1 MKSKTDKPDNNM
13 STPKPKKKGIP
24 LLSNL
29 LGSERR
35 RHQVAMITEE
45 GEWNQHE
52 SNSGMARVFVVMLL
66 VHVVLIGSIIV
77 YDFVGTDESAA
88 APTPTVAKALT
99 PEAREL
105 PAQPLPEAIID
116 APETAAPAPAA
127 DATPTPELAVALEI
141 YEVKTGDSL
150 PKIAAAKGVSLEDLI
165 ALNHL
170 DEGNTEITAFTRL
183 KIPSNKVAPP
193 ARVEPIKDFP
203 VAQTNVPSAS
213 PVIPLEE
220 TPPAPLVAAEDALP
234 SVVPLAN
241 TTIDSTPPAPSPAAP
256 ASESTPPAPALVP
269 VVNAPTPVAPQKPSP
284 VAPPSSV
291 VSKPTAKPEAP
302 KPVVKPTVKPS
313 GSSKSHTMGKG
324 DTLYSLS
331 RKFGVSVTAIQKA
344 NNITNPN
351 AIREG
356 TKLVIPAK

>member
-29 LGSERR
+29 LGGERR

-105 PAQPLPEAIID
+105 PAQPLPEAIVENQD
-116 APETAAPAPAA
+116 AVAPAA
-127 DATPTPELAVALEI
+127 DATPSSTPELAVALEI

-220 TPPAPLVAAEDALP
+220 TPPAPLATAEDALP

-241 TTIDSTPPAPSPAAP
+241 TTIDSTPPAPAAAP
-256 ASESTPPAPALVP
+256 TTESTPPAPAMVP
-269 VVNAPTPVAPQKPSP
+269 VVNAPTPAATPKPTP
-284 VAPPSSV
+284 VAPPSQV
-291 VSKPTAKPEAP
+291 VAKPTPKPEAP
-302 KPVVKPTVKPS
+302 KPVVKPS

-331 RKFGVSVTAIQKA
+331 RKYGVSVTAIQKA

-356 TKLVIPAK
+356 AKLLIPAK